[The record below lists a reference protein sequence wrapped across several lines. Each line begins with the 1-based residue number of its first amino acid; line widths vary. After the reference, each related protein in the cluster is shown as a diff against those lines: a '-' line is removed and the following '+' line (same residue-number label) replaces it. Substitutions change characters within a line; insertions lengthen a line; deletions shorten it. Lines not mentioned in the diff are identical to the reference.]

1 MPPNTAGDLLALW
14 DRAAMLPPG
23 RRDDALLGS
32 VFETPPIS
40 LGARN
45 AALLALRARLFGGL
59 QTLRARCPQCHAA
72 VEFTIDCEQLSRR
85 LQPASEASV
94 AQTLQLAGLHIVFRA
109 PDVDDVRAAACA
121 AADSPSFVRAL
132 LERCVLSCE
141 RDDHTPVAVAA
152 LPATAG
158 EAISRRLEEIEPG
171 ASVSFALA
179 CPECGACWD
188 APMNCGA
195 VLWSEL
201 GAHAERLLLDVDV
214 LARAYGWSEAE
225 VLALSPTRRSAYL
238 QLVGAS

>member
-32 VFETPPIS
+32 LVDTPPTS

-59 QTLRARCPQCHAA
+59 QSLRARCPECHVA
-72 VEFTIDCEQLSRR
+72 VELTIDCEQLSRR
-85 LQPASEASV
+85 LQPASGGGG
-94 AQTLQLAGLHIVFRA
+94 AQALEVAGLHIVFRP
-109 PDVDDVRAAACA
+109 PDVDDVRAAARA

-141 RDDHTPVAVAA
+141 RDDHTPVAVAS
-152 LPATAG
+152 LPATAS
-158 EAISRRLEEIEPG
+158 EAISHRLEEIEPG

-179 CPECGACWD
+179 CPECRACWD

-201 GAHAERLLLDVDV
+201 GAHAERLLLDVDA
-214 LARAYGWSEAE
+214 LARAYGWSETE
-225 VLALSPTRRSAYL
+225 VLALSPTRRAAYL
-238 QLVGAS
+238 QLVGAA